1 MTKVFDPGQ
10 GGEVDAV
17 ELDFNVTREEWN
29 EYKLID
35 GGVVRVKTNVQRIFA
50 VLNPDGTRRKQPDGS
65 PALVVAHK
73 SDVVARL

>member
-1 MTKVFDPGQ
+1 MPKMFDPSQ
-10 GGEVDAV
+10 GAEVEV
-17 ELDFNVTREEWN
+17 KELDFDVGREEWN

-50 VLNPDGTRRKQPDGS
+50 VLNPDGSTRKQDDGA

-73 SDVVARL
+73 TDIVARL